1 MREYLVLTIILPI
14 CLYWEQYIVKRNDIL
29 DVGHWAMTW
38 SYVQL
43 DPMYIRCVN
52 MFFGAAASA
61 VIPVLMMYGTK
72 RHVNIYAIGTIL
84 RCITGTMTQLPYAL
98 ENTGFNEGELGGFGA
113 DQSMI
118 WFFSGH
124 AFSISCCTLVLQNR
138 VPDLYVYMWVCIQV
152 LLILWYLSI
161 RAHYSID
168 LFVGTVLPF
177 VLNAWWCVSPVAAAG
192 TRPPI

>member
-1 MREYLVLTIILPI
+1 MSDYLVLTIILPI
-14 CLYWEQYIVKRNDIL
+14 CLYWEQYIVKRYDIF
-29 DVGHWAMTW
+29 DVGHWAMGW
-38 SYVQL
+38 SYVQCKKL

-52 MFFGAAASA
+52 IFFGAAASA
-61 VIPVLMMYGTK
+61 VIPVLMIYGTNH
-72 RHVNIYAIGTIL
+72 HVNIYAFGTIL

-98 ENTGFNEGELGGFGA
+98 ENTGFNDGELGGFGP

-124 AFSISCCTLVLQNR
+124 AFSISCSTLVLKNHL
-138 VPDLYVYMWVCIQV
+138 PELYMYMWVCIQV

-177 VLNAWWCVSPVAAAG
+177 LLNVYL
-192 TRPPI
+192 RNN